1 MLGSSKELYASFSL
15 ALIMPFPKDFSPSAL
30 SFLVFNRLHTHTP
43 RAAAPPP
50 PPQVLFGFVYL
61 IMCTS
66 DKISWISLENREQ

>member
-30 SFLVFNRLHTHTP
+30 SFPLFNRLHTHTP
-43 RAAAPPP
+43 HAAAPP

-66 DKISWISLENREQ
+66 DKISWISLENSEQ